1 MIPIA
6 SNVHVVAVLVVVRNV
21 EVELG
26 VVAHPVVLDL

>member
-6 SNVHVVAVLVVVRNV
+6 SNVDVVAVVVVRNV
-21 EVELG
+21 EVELS